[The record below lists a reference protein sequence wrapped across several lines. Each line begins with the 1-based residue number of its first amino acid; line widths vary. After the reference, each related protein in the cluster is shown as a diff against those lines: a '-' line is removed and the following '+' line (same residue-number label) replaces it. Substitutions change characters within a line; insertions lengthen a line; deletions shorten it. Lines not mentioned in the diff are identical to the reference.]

1 MFNLIR
7 PVINFQDTLYIIKRT
22 IKETTIPEEN
32 VQEYKEYLD
41 CDTVLKKDGIY
52 YFVNKI
58 EEAQIIE
65 EPLLELDK
73 PTED

>member
-1 MFNLIR
+1 MFNLVR
-7 PVINFQDTLYIIKRT
+7 QVLDFQGTLYILKRT

-32 VQEYKEYLD
+32 VQRYKEYLD

-58 EEAQIIE
+58 EEAQIVE
-65 EPLLELDK
+65 DSPLELDK